1 MAQTDVDFRVVEIEH
16 LRDGAARGIAA
27 VAVDIAGVELTLHVT
42 VRREKSSWVVE
53 MPTFRYRGKR
63 VDCVILPPDLV
74 EAISREVYEVW
85 MRDALV
91 TGRAEKDKGGKS
103 GDQRDPAAEPRPR
116 LALPGNQAQTVPSLS
131 TAGDGEIPR
140 SDDLTSEHCV
150 PRDLRRYRHFGRP
163 GREAC
168 ASLVASVF
176 VEEHR

>member
-27 VAVDIAGVELTLHVT
+27 IAVDIAGVELTLHVT

-91 TGRAEKDKGGKS
+91 TGRA
-103 GDQRDPAAEPRPR
+103 
-116 LALPGNQAQTVPSLS
+116 
-131 TAGDGEIPR
+131 
-140 SDDLTSEHCV
+140 
-150 PRDLRRYRHFGRP
+150 
-163 GREAC
+163 
-168 ASLVASVF
+168 
-176 VEEHR
+176 